1 MKLNPTTILSLAIA
15 ATISFSA
22 SAQYK
27 LPEIHKKEQSGLI
40 AGQVNTKRQIKAQ
53 GNANYL
59 NLILP
64 GQNTSIEDIDVNES
78 NWDSQSVNPYKDAN
92 VPDKKVIDVSDFA
105 MPCNGHVTSPYGY
118 RAQFGRMHRGVDL
131 KASIGDT
138 IYAAFDGK
146 IRLTRF
152 EKKGYGYYVVIRHSN
167 ELETI
172 YGHLSR
178 FLVKPNQSVKA
189 GDPIALSGNTGRS
202 TGPHLHFETRFM
214 GYAINPAAIFDF
226 DNKTVHTDYYTFNK
240 STYQDAR
247 DFSPNANKTVAE
259 HRTAPVK
266 SKAAAASQK
275 AAKKV
280 KVKKGDSLAS
290 IAHRHG
296 TTVDKLC
303 RANGI
308 SKKAKLK
315 AGQTLKVG

>member
-247 DFSPNANKTVAE
+247 DFSPNANKTMAE

-266 SKAAAASQK
+266 SKAAAAPQK

-315 AGQTLKVG
+315 SGQTLKVG

>member
-1 MKLNPTTILSLAIA
+1 MKSKLTSSLIIAIA
-15 ATISFSA
+15 ATLSFSA

-40 AGQVNTKRQIKAQ
+40 AGQVNTKRQIKAH
-53 GNANYL
+53 GNENYL

-64 GQNTSIEDIDVNES
+64 GQNNTIEDININES

-92 VPDKKVIDVSDFA
+92 VPDKKIINVSEFA
-105 MPCNGHVTSPYGY
+105 MPCNGVVTSAYGY
-118 RAQFGRMHRGVDL
+118 RPQFGRMHRGVDL
-131 KASIGDT
+131 RAAMGDT

-146 IRLTRF
+146 VRLTRF
-152 EKKGYGYYVVIRHSN
+152 EKKGYGYYVVIRHTN

-178 FLVKPNQSVKA
+178 FLVKPNQTVKA

-226 DNKTVHTDYYTFNK
+226 DNRTVHTDYFTFDK
-240 STYQDAR
+240 ATYQDAR
-247 DFSPNANKTVAE
+247 DYSPNSNNHAVAAG
-259 HRTAPVK
+259 RTAPVK
-266 SKAAAASQK
+266 THATQQK

-280 KVKKGDSLAS
+280 KVKKGESLAS

-296 TTVDKLC
+296 TTVEKLC

-315 AGQTLKVG
+315 PGQTIKVG

>member
-1 MKLNPTTILSLAIA
+1 MKRKLTTTLILALAATLSLS
-15 ATISFSA
+15 T

-40 AGQVNTKRQIKAQ
+40 AGQVNTKKQIKAH
-53 GNANYL
+53 GNENYL

-64 GQNTSIEDIDVNES
+64 GQNTTIEDIDVNES
-78 NWDSQSVNPYKDAN
+78 NWESQSVNPYKDAN
-92 VPDKKVIDVSDFA
+92 VPDKKVINVSEFA
-105 MPCNGHVTSPYGY
+105 MPCNGHVTSAYGY

-131 KASIGDT
+131 RAAMGDT

-146 IRLTRF
+146 VRLTRF
-152 EKKGYGYYVVIRHSN
+152 EKKGYGYYVVIRHTN

-178 FLVKPNQSVKA
+178 FLVKPNQTVKA

-226 DNKTVHTDYYTFNK
+226 DNRTVHTDYFTFNK
-240 STYQDAR
+240 ATYQDAR
-247 DFSPNANKTVAE
+247 DYSPNSQAVTAE
-259 HRTAPVK
+259 RTAPVK
-266 SKAAAASQK
+266 SHSSATQQK

-280 KVKKGDSLAS
+280 KVKKGESLAS

-315 AGQTLKVG
+315 PGQTIKI

>member
-240 STYQDAR
+240 STYQDDR

-266 SKAAAASQK
+266 SKAATAPQK
-275 AAKKV
+275 AAKKA

-290 IAHRHG
+290 IDHRHG

>member
-178 FLVKPNQSVKA
+178 VLVKPNQSVKA

-266 SKAAAASQK
+266 SKAAAAQQK

>member
-247 DFSPNANKTVAE
+247 DFSPNANKTMAE

-266 SKAAAASQK
+266 SKAAAAQQK